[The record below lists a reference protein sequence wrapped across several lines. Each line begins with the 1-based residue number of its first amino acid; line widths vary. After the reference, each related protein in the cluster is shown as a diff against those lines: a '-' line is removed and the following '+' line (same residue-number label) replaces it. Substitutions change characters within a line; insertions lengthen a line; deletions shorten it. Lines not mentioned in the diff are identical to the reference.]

1 VPSDPSSHSSHPIAA
16 EHERL
21 DSWKEIAAY
30 LNRSVSTV
38 QRWEAEEGL
47 PVHRLLHAKA
57 GTVYA
62 LKGDL
67 DAWRSGR
74 ENVALLTRPVPA
86 PEIQA
91 PADESGPS
99 PWRISLWA
107 VWGAFSV
114 SAERGATSPRP
125 RWPLWQLATL
135 LVLVLALASA
145 AAIGIRRSW
154 PVSPAITSLAVLPLE
169 NPSDAPDYVADGITD
184 ELIGEFSRTAQLDKV
199 INTRSVMGYKGTREP
214 ASVIARQLGV
224 DALLTGAVYQSG
236 GRIRITAQLVSARDD
251 RVLWAGSFDR
261 EIADVLALQREL
273 ATEVMRSVRLR
284 LLPAD
289 RAQAPSVEPIAYD
302 LYLRGLQAYN
312 EFYIVGSQA
321 LFRQAAERDPRFAA
335 AHAMRALALM
345 IGAMGGGGWEPGEA
359 QGHER
364 AREAATTALALDDT
378 IAAAHTAHAMV
389 LVHRDLNWTEGDE
402 AYRRAI
408 ALAPND
414 STVRLLYAHHLGLV
428 GRLDASVAEAK
439 RAVALDPGG
448 GAEQGDIQRR
458 FVDAQ
463 VLWVVYNAG
472 HWEECATLGEKMGAR
487 GPRHGP
493 YNLGLRIIDYCD
505 ARLGRAA
512 DVCSRVHVQ
521 DQPLCGYAQLV
532 AGNREE
538 AQRILQASCA
548 EGRANT
554 LDVADCPILAAALGN
569 VEPLLRLAEE
579 LRGWAFLKTRNFELL
594 KDEPRYHALLQEM
607 GLPP

>member
-114 SAERGATSPRP
+114 SAERGGTSARP

-169 NPSDAPDYVADGITD
+169 NASNAPDYVPDGITD
-184 ELIGEFSRTAQLDKV
+184 ELIGEFSRLAQLDKV
-199 INTRSVMGYKGTREP
+199 INTRSVMGYKGSTEP
-214 ASVIARQLGV
+214 TSVIARQLGV

-251 RVLWAGSFDR
+251 RVLWSGSFDR
-261 EIADVLALQREL
+261 EVSDVLALQREL
-273 ATEVMRSVRLR
+273 AADVMKSVRLR
-284 LLPAD
+284 LLPGV
-289 RAQAPSVEPIAYD
+289 RAQTPSVDPMAYD
-302 LYLRGLQAYN
+302 LYLRGLEAYN

-345 IGAMGGGGWEPGEA
+345 VGAMGGGGWEPGEDR
-359 QGHER
+359 GVER
-364 AREAATTALALDDT
+364 AREAAAAALALDET
-378 IAAAHTAHAMV
+378 IAVAHTARALV
-389 LVHRDLNWTEGDE
+389 LDMQDLDWTQGDE
-402 AYRRAI
+402 AHRRAV

-414 STVRLLYAHHLGLV
+414 STVRVLYAHHLGLL
-428 GRLDASVAEAK
+428 GRLDESLTEAN
-439 RAVALDPGG
+439 RALELDPGG
-448 GAEQGDIQRR
+448 GPEPHVL
-458 FVDAQ
+458 FV
-463 VLWVVYNAG
+463 LFNAG
-472 HWEECATLGEKMGAR
+472 HFEDCARLGTKMGALDR
-487 GPRHGP
+487 RGP
-493 YNLGLRIIDYCD
+493 YNLGQRIFDYCE
-505 ARLGRAA
+505 ARLGRADA
-512 DVCSRVHVQ
+512 VCSRVHAQ

-538 AQRILQASCA
+538 ARRILQASCA
-548 EGRANT
+548 QSNANT
-554 LDVADCPILAAALGN
+554 LDPADCPILAAALGDL
-569 VEPLLRLAEE
+569 EPLLRHAEGS
-579 LRGWAFLKTRNFELL
+579 RGPFLKTRNFDLL